1 MNRHEI
7 RLPGSLLDQ
16 IRSNEESSVKGSE
29 VRDFTNKRKRPQ
41 VNRKDKRRQLRQDK
55 KEKHKRKQRSTQ
67 ANSQKSKEVNTEPAL
82 KSSLKAKS
90 DNTEKTKSVKFADF
104 DSDSNVSDGDDLSAD
119 SNPLEKLRALKAA
132 KKSSG
137 QSIERVVNLS
147 DLSDDEVSDLG
158 DSSIDE
164 AEEENLVHDNE
175 EEEEDPLA
183 QLAALKGKL
192 KSTKTTKS
200 TERIISL
207 SDLSDDEVSDL
218 DGDDDGDDEDIDQ
231 DLGHYEEEE
240 EDMKQ
245 KKHKSKSKNETVR
258 ILSPHERALIE
269 KEEEE
274 MKYYAKKLGLK
285 ADSKLNK
292 NDENDAIGGLLDGLD
307 TIFDDNQ
314 EQSSASGSEEQ
325 DSDDEEFDSDE
336 RRELAEME
344 EIETSDSE
352 ADSDSE
358 EGPRVKENPYVAPVS
373 QSSKYV
379 PPALRRKQTEDSE
392 QVQRITKQVKGPLN
406 KLTEQNMMTIVSQLQ
421 LLYND
426 NPRQVVTEVITDVI
440 LKTIMTPGRLLDGFV
455 LIYSGLVSAIY
466 RNRYEFGTHIIQIAI
481 TKLEEFFQGTLPVEG
496 KEIVNLISFIG
507 FLYNFNVFGCKLI
520 YDIIRERL
528 VAESNEVKVELLL
541 KLIRCCGSKLR
552 SDDINL
558 LKDILELLNKDFVNS
573 KQSTRAKFLIETM
586 TNLKNN
592 KLKGFDVENTAQMI
606 VRIKKV
612 LPIGKNV
619 EPIQVSFD
627 DILHVEDRGKWWLIG
642 SAWKGTDATSVEG
655 NEKQTEKP
663 VGNFQVN
670 DSSDFTVG
678 TEPNW
683 QELARTQRM
692 NTDVRRAI
700 FISIISAEDY
710 VNAFEKLEKLRLKR
724 QQQKEIPQILLH
736 CVTMED
742 TYNPYYGFLAKKLCE
757 DHLMRKSFQF
767 TLWDILKD
775 FESHDDKE
783 NDSDTGLAFSFHND
797 EESVNEE
804 TQLKRVLNL
813 GRFFGFLFGQ
823 SSLALHLLRSVN
835 FLTTL
840 ATTTLFLEIMFI
852 TFLDQLCL
860 KKDLQKLQQVLQNC
874 NEQPLLLKGLKY
886 FLPEKVQNSQL
897 TKGKKQ
903 KERVKWGVERC
914 EEIIDQ
920 LLPE

>member
-16 IRSNEESSVKGSE
+16 IRSNEESSVNGSD
-29 VRDFTNKRKRPQ
+29 VRDFTSKRKRPQ

-55 KEKHKRKQRSTQ
+55 KEKHKQKQRSAK
-67 ANSQKSKEVNTEPAL
+67 ANSQRSKKVDEAETVL

-90 DNTEKTKSVKFADF
+90 ENTEKTKSVKFADF
-104 DSDSNVSDGDDLSAD
+104 DSDSSVSDAADLSTD
-119 SNPLEKLRALKAA
+119 SSPLEKLKALKAE
-132 KKSSG
+132 KNIRG
-137 QSIERVVNLS
+137 QSTERVVNLS
-147 DLSDDEVSDLG
+147 DLSDDEVSGLG
-158 DSSIDE
+158 DSSIEE
-164 AEEENLVHDNE
+164 AEEENLINDDG

-183 QLAALKGKL
+183 QLTALKGKSR
-192 KSTKTTKS
+192 STKTTKS

-218 DGDDDGDDEDIDQ
+218 DGDDEEVDEDQ
-231 DLGHYEEEE
+231 LEHYEEE
-240 EDMKQ
+240 DTKQ

-274 MKYYAKKLGLK
+274 MKYYSRKLGLK

-292 NDENDAIGGLLDGLD
+292 KDENDAIGGLLDGLD
-307 TIFDDNQ
+307 TIFDGSQ
-314 EQSSASGSEEQ
+314 EQSSGSASEEQ
-325 DSDDEEFDSDE
+325 DSDNEEFDSDE

-352 ADSDSE
+352 ADSDSD
-358 EGPRVKENPYVAPVS
+358 EGPRVRENPFVAPVS
-373 QSSKYV
+373 PSSKYV
-379 PPALRRKQTEDSE
+379 PPALRRKQTQDSE
-392 QVQRITKQVKGPLN
+392 QVQKITKQVKGPLN

-455 LIYSGLVSAIY
+455 LVYSGLASAIY
-466 RNRYEFGTHIIQIAI
+466 RNRYEFGTHIIQVAI
-481 TKLEEFFQGTLPVEG
+481 TKLEEFFQGTLSVES
-496 KEIVNLISFIG
+496 KEVVNLISFIG

-520 YDIIRERL
+520 YDIIRGRL
-528 VAESNEVKVELLL
+528 VTDSNEVKVELLL

-552 SDDINL
+552 SDDISL

-612 LPIGKNV
+612 LPIGKIV

-642 SAWKGTDATSVEG
+642 SAWKGTDSTSVEG
-655 NEKQTEKP
+655 DETQTEKT
-663 VGNFQVN
+663 VGKFQVN
-670 DSSDFTVG
+670 DSSEFMADS
-678 TEPNW
+678 EPNW

-700 FISIISAEDY
+700 FISIVSAEDY

-742 TYNPYYGFLAKKLCE
+742 TYNPFYGFLAKKLCE
-757 DHLMRKSFQF
+757 DHMMRKSFQF

-775 FESHDDKE
+775 FESHDDKD

-797 EESVNEE
+797 EENVNEE

-823 SSLALHLLRSVN
+823 SSLALHLLRNVN

-860 KKDLQKLQQVLQNC
+860 KKDLQKLHQALQNC

-897 TKGKKQ
+897 TKGRKQ
-903 KERVKWGVERC
+903 KERINWGVERC